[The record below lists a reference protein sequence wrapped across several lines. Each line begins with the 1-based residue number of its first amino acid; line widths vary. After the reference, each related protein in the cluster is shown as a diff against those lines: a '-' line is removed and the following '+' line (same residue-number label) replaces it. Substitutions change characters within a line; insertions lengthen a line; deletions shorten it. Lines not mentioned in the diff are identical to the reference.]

1 MFLIDVAIEL
11 SFGGVPSGTRDA
23 LEWPGVVPTMMTGRS
38 QLVLGDREGGA

>member
-38 QLVLGDREGGA
+38 QSVLGDREGGA